1 MKACQAKMQHI
12 FENMHRTHIHKVY
25 EMEGQKTHAHELEK
39 RENRDLPAANNI

>member
-1 MKACQAKMQHI
+1 MSS
-12 FENMHRTHIHKVY
+12 ENVAYIRKHAPHTHKVY